1 MNESTTYGD
10 YEANY
15 ARVEAVGRLVNL
27 PVHDDG
33 GGPYIRLT
41 DRPVGN
47 DVIAFVPDP
56 DDIDHTV
63 EGWDRWRVQDDESG
77 DVTLSTDLTIESAAF
92 DVADWLRGQIAAIT
106 R

>member
-1 MNESTTYGD
+1 MPETTTYGD
-10 YEANY
+10 YEADY
-15 ARVEAVGRLVNL
+15 ARVEAISRLVERPTL
-27 PVHDDG
+27 DDG

-56 DDIDHTV
+56 DDIDHSV

-77 DVTLSTDLTIESAAF
+77 DVNLSTDLTIGSSAQ
-92 DVADWLRGQIAAIT
+92 DVADWLRAQITLIG